1 MNIVWR
7 ISRSICLWKRKGSPL
22 DPAKHTALSIITLLN
37 TNLARS
43 DARGLQKQP
52 AGYTVRVPEWGWHAR
67 RHKRGIETDRYHAR
81 HLDSV
86 LYRPPRSV
94 RPHLPTDYEDDYE
107 D

>member
-1 MNIVWR
+1 MTNY
-7 ISRSICLWKRKGSPL
+7 G
-22 DPAKHTALSIITLLN
+22 TLNHRTIEKTDYYSLI
-37 TNLARS
+37 RS
-43 DARGLQKQP
+43 DARGLRKQP
-52 AGYTVRVPEWGWHAR
+52 AGYTVRVPEWGWHAG